1 MVTFFFFFFGLKR
14 QFRDIVQQQ
23 SPSLIFYLH
32 YTFLYRIKQS
42 IFLSFIYAPTHI
54 LFKTKFIQIY
64 VLPSLNLFLHNLEP
78 VKAKH
83 FLFGLIFISHEN
95 HPLISCPRQ
104 KKIKI
109 MIPPPIVFIS
119 SLYRTKHRFY
129 LTEYLFLMKTTHSYP
144 VPDKKF

>member
-1 MVTFFFFFFGLKR
+1 MVSFLFFFFGLKR

-23 SPSLIFYLH
+23 PPSLNFYLH
-32 YTFLYRIKQS
+32 YTFLYRIKQN
-42 IFLSFIYAPTHI
+42 IFLPFFYAPTHI

-104 KKIKI
+104 KLLRYDTPTPTPVSI
-109 MIPPPIVFIS
+109 
-119 SLYRTKHRFY
+119 
-129 LTEYLFLMKTTHSYP
+129 FLRLSRDGPYY
-144 VPDKKF
+144 VIGYGGQGSAQGSAQ